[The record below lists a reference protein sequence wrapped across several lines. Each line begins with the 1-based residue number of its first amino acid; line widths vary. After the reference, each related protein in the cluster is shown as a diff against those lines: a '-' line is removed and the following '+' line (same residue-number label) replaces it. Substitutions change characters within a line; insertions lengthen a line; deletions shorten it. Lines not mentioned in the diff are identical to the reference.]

1 VIYPHQ
7 IFDKIWGF
15 NSETT
20 TNVIEV
26 YASGLRKELKKIG
39 YVRDGLIPS
48 VDGSVLYEITEP
60 RIRYLIS
67 RGLTAI
73 E

>member
-1 VIYPHQ
+1 M
-7 IFDKIWGF
+7 
-15 NSETT
+15 
-20 TNVIEV
+20 EV
-26 YASGLRKELKKIG
+26 TQNKQSTAQNHIKELKKIG